1 MMARFLSFD
10 EKYKPGLE
18 CFFDWVL
25 QITSS
30 SNNPTGVRTLAY
42 SLKAMKIQ
50 DKITK
55 MKG

>member
-30 SNNPTGVRTLAY
+30 SNNPTGVRTL
-42 SLKAMKIQ
+42 
-50 DKITK
+50 T
-55 MKG
+55 